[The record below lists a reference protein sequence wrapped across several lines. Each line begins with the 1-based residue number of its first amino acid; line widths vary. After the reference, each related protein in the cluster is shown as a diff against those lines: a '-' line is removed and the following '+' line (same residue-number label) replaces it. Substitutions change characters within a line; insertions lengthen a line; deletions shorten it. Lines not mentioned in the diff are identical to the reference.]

1 MPWERAGCNRRPR
14 TFEHRVGGNRPRAGP
29 RLLVGG
35 ESFRDGYKDGCDLMH
50 YAEYKHSDRALVRE
64 MVETFP
70 FETIIENGPDGPDVP
85 VTAQAP
91 ITFRQGDNAAGAV
104 EFHLAAKLSFGDV
117 PGDRDG
123 FVDGL
128 RRRAIQD
135 DHAMAMLVDGFAEGS
150 ALVMAGL
157 RALHSPLAA

>member
-1 MPWERAGCNRRPR
+1 
-14 TFEHRVGGNRPRAGP
+14 
-29 RLLVGG
+29 
-35 ESFRDGYKDGCDLMH
+35 MH
-50 YAEYKHSDRALVRE
+50 YAEYKHSDPALVRE

-70 FETIIENGPDGPDVP
+70 FETIIENGPDGPDGPDGP

>member
-1 MPWERAGCNRRPR
+1 
-14 TFEHRVGGNRPRAGP
+14 
-29 RLLVGG
+29 
-35 ESFRDGYKDGCDLMH
+35 MH
-50 YAEYKHSDRALVRE
+50 YAEYKHSDPALVRE

-70 FETIIENGPDGPDVP
+70 LATIIVNGPDGP

>member
-1 MPWERAGCNRRPR
+1 MPEERAGCNRRPR
-14 TFEHRVGGNRPRAGP
+14 TFEQRVGRNRPRAGR

-50 YAEYKHSDRALVRE
+50 YAEYKHSDPALVRK

-70 FETIIENGPDGPDVP
+70 LATIIVNGPNGP